1 MPKERLDVAGRLSR
15 VIRKRSAKRKEKV
28 LRYDPDRDQ
37 ENFLG
42 MVQTFI
48 FGSSDEDDEVEENAA
63 SDQEAKNDDEP
74 KWKAD
79 VMRKPLIDQWVDDY
93 WYV

>member
-1 MPKERLDVAGRLSR
+1 
-15 VIRKRSAKRKEKV
+15 
-28 LRYDPDRDQ
+28 
-37 ENFLG
+37 

>member
-1 MPKERLDVAGRLSR
+1 MFTEVPKERLDVAGRLSR
-15 VIRKRSAKRKEKV
+15 VIRKRSAKNKEKV

-48 FGSSDEDDEVEENAA
+48 FGSSDDDMDEVAA
-63 SDQEAKNDDEP
+63 GSEQE
-74 KWKAD
+74 
-79 VMRKPLIDQWVDDY
+79 
-93 WYV
+93 